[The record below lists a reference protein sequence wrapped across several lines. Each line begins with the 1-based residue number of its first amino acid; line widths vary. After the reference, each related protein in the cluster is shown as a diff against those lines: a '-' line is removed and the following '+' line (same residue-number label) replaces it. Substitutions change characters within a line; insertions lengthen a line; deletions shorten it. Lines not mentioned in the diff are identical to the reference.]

1 MRRVWAALRRRSA
14 APDSLTQSASLVS
27 RVALLVGGGVST
39 HTVWD
44 ALAED
49 PSTGRVARRIEAAR
63 AAGASTPEAL
73 AQAGFT
79 PLAAVWQV
87 AEHAGAPMAEA
98 LRRLAAQLHDLVA
111 AQRRRRVAF
120 AGPAATMR
128 LVMLLPVLGF
138 VFSALLGFNA
148 IGALVSSAVGWVV
161 LVGGVLLIWAG
172 RVWSIRLLNRAA
184 GAPRLPGF
192 AAELVATALSG
203 GLGVDAARVSATDAL
218 DRYRVDD
225 RALHEVMGVESDL
238 ARHAAFAARAGV
250 PVAELLRA
258 EADRERLDYTAEIDE
273 TAAKLGVTLM
283 LPLGVCVLPAFIL
296 LSVVPMMLALVQQS
310 IFS

>member
-1 MRRVWAALRRRSA
+1 MRSLLAALRRRPA
-14 APDSLTQSASLVS
+14 APDPLTQSAALVR
-27 RVALLVGGGVST
+27 RVALLIGGGVST

-44 ALAED
+44 ALADD
-49 PSTGRVARRIEAAR
+49 PGTGRVAQRILAAH
-63 AAGASTPEAL
+63 AAGASTPDAL
-73 AQAGFT
+73 AQAGLR

-87 AEHAGAPMAEA
+87 AEQAGAPMAEA
-98 LRRLAAQLHDLVA
+98 LRRLAAQLHDLVE

-128 LVMLLPVLGF
+128 LVMLLPVLGL

-148 IGALVSSAVGWVV
+148 VGALVSSTVGWVV
-161 LVGGVLLIWAG
+161 LVSGLLLIWVG

-184 GAPRLPGF
+184 GTPRLPGF
-192 AAELVATALSG
+192 AAELVATALAG

-225 RALHEVMGVESDL
+225 RALHEVMGAESHL

-273 TAAKLGVTLM
+273 TAAKLGVKLM